1 MNLIVRK
8 YSEYPS
14 YGEKVIGTVK
24 RLNPYSAFVELD
36 EYPGKEG
43 MIHISEA
50 ARKWVK
56 DIREIVK
63 EGQKVVALVVRVE
76 PEKGHIALSLKRLG
90 RRDYDEKMKE
100 FKREQK
106 AEKMLEMVGKELGFN
121 LDKAYDE
128 IGFPLMELFG
138 EMFKGF
144 QTAQSSPELLVKKGI
159 PEKYVNAI
167 KSVAEKVMEL
177 KEIEMRGMLELR
189 SYAPDGVGQIKNILA
204 EASKKME
211 VKYISAPKYL
221 VSIKSKDIKAAEK
234 KLEAMANE
242 IIKQVEKADGEGKFE
257 KVKE

>member
-1 MNLIVRK
+1 MVRK
-8 YSEYPS
+8 PYEYPS
-14 YGEKVIGTVK
+14 QGEKIIGTVK
-24 RLNPYSAFVELD
+24 RLNPYSAFVALD

-50 ARKWVK
+50 SRRWVK

-63 EGQKVVALVVRVE
+63 EGQKVVALVMRVE

-106 AEKMLEMVGKELGFN
+106 AEKMLELVGKELGMN

-144 QTAQSSPELLVKKGI
+144 QTALTNPEILSKKGI
-159 PEKYVNAI
+159 PEKYASVI
-167 KSVAEKVMEL
+167 KAVAEKVMEL
-177 KEIEMRGMLELR
+177 KEIEIRGMLYLT
-189 SYAPDGVGQIKNILA
+189 SYAPDGVERIKSILA
-204 EASKKME
+204 EAAKKME

-221 VSIKSKDIKAAEK
+221 VSIKSKDIKAAER
-234 KLEAMANE
+234 KLETEANE
-242 IIKQVEKADGEGKFE
+242 IIRQIEKADGEGRFE
-257 KVKE
+257 RVKE